1 MHKVDILLAISLVG
15 AFFVAATSGWLL
27 IISETVTF
35 VSVLL
40 FEKRYINKNI

>member
-15 AFFVAATSGWLL
+15 AFFVAATTGWVL
-27 IISETVTF
+27 IISGTITF

-40 FEKRYINKNI
+40 FGKEVHKE